1 MAGRAER
8 QADGYPPSRCGKI
21 GAMPDYDDDGPDNTL
36 NPSESLDSDEVRN
49 DDGDTVVDPPEQ
61 WIEAEEHESL
71 DERLSDE
78 EPDVAADDPVTEEAP
93 RPERRDLGQID
104 GAPEDGESYY
114 DVVDEE
120 PRL

>member
-1 MAGRAER
+1 
-8 QADGYPPSRCGKI
+8 
-21 GAMPDYDDDGPDNTL
+21 MPDYDDNGPDNTL
-36 NPSESLDSDEVRN
+36 GPSESMDSDDVRN
-49 DDGDTVVDPPEQ
+49 DDGDTVVDPPEE

-78 EPDVAADDPVTEEAP
+78 EPDVSASDPEIGEEP

-104 GAPEDGESYY
+104 GTPEDGGSFY
-114 DVVDEE
+114 DVVDEA

>member
-1 MAGRAER
+1 
-8 QADGYPPSRCGKI
+8 
-21 GAMPDYDDDGPDNTL
+21 MPDYDDNGPDDTL
-36 NPSESLDSDEVRN
+36 GPSESTDSDEVGN
-49 DDGDTVVDPPEQ
+49 NDGDTVVDPPEE

-78 EPDVAADDPVTEEAP
+78 EPDVSVDDPVTEEAP

-104 GAPEDGESYY
+104 GTPEDGGSFF
-114 DVVDEE
+114 DVVDEA